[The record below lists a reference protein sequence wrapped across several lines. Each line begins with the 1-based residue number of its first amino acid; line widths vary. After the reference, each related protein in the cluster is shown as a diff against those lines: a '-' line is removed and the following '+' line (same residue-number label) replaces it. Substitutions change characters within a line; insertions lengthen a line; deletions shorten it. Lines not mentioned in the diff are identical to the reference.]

1 MDELEFCIKS
11 LSYPLGMLLETLQR
25 KGGEKAVVTGKELFL
40 PPIPFAARCYLVA
53 KALYGSL
60 DVVDAKRLADD
71 ASYMEDFAE
80 RILNSPLGERIRPYF
95 ERAEELVEVRGRL
108 NVNWLEFERRSERLR
123 PLIEAVKKGEEPKEL
138 ATISVDEC
146 LLLGYISGGRKER
159 ERTYALLGRTNREF
173 REAVKAYFKALRG

>member
-1 MDELEFCIKS
+1 MHELEFCIKS
-11 LSYPLGMLLETLQR
+11 LSYPLGMLLETLQG
-25 KGGEKAVVTGKELFL
+25 KGGEKVVVTGKELFL

-53 KALYGSL
+53 RALYGSL

-71 ASYMEDFAE
+71 VSYMENFAE
-80 RILNSPLGERIRPYF
+80 RILNSPLGERVRPYF
-95 ERAEELVEVRGRL
+95 ERADELVEIKGRL
-108 NVNWLEFERRSERLR
+108 NVDWLEFERRSEGLR
-123 PLIEAVKKGEEPKEL
+123 PLLKAVGKEKKPKEL
-138 ATISVDEC
+138 ATLSVDEC